1 MDHIRFAESAD
12 VHFHHIDE
20 VSLDGNGLLRIKGL
34 IMHSSVVADHVDL
47 HHEQHAV
54 HILVSMAMA
63 RPGKSGLFELYVPLP
78 ARIGQVTFGQKRTP
92 LWEREVAELVELAG
106 QAEQTQE
113 VELLAAGTSQ
123 HAG

>member
-12 VHFHHIDE
+12 VHFHNIAE
-20 VSLDGNGLLRIKGL
+20 VNLNATRLLWLKGL

-63 RPGKSGLFELYVPLP
+63 VRPGKSGLFELYIPIP
-78 ARIGQVTFGQKRTP
+78 ERISQVTFGRQRTV
-92 LWEREVAELVELAG
+92 LWEREQSNQGEPA
-106 QAEQTQE
+106 TR
-113 VELLAAGTSQ
+113 AASQ
-123 HAG
+123 NFG